1 MSEPGSGVSP
11 RWVAWRRSVNLD
23 EYDRRWESM
32 AAEGKSIH
40 GEVDFIERLLPGR
53 RLNILDAGCGTGRLA
68 VEAVRRG
75 HRATGVDLDPDMIER
90 ARVKDSRIEWICA
103 DLASVCVAGPFDVAV
118 MAGNIPLFCSPG
130 SQAAIIANLVAH
142 LAPDGVLICGFSV
155 EKGEDAYSPDNMRDH
170 ARAVGFGRV
179 DQYANWDGD
188 PSDPSGADTYAVI
201 VCRRSLDA

>member
-1 MSEPGSGVSP
+1 
-11 RWVAWRRSVNLD
+11 VNLD

-40 GEVDFIERLLPGR
+40 GEIDFIERLLPDR

-90 ARVKDSRIEWICA
+90 ARVKNAQIEWICA
-103 DLASVCVAGPFDVAV
+103 DLASVRVGRLFDVAV
-118 MAGNIPLFCSPG
+118 MAGNVPLYCLPG
-130 SQAAIIANLVAH
+130 AQTAIIANLVAH
-142 LAPDGVLICGFSV
+142 LAPDGVLICGFGI
-155 EKGEDAYSPDNMRDH
+155 EKGKDAYSPDDMRRDSCT
-170 ARAVGFGRV
+170 AGCDLV

-188 PSDPSGADTYAVI
+188 PSDPTGTNTYAVM
-201 VCRRSLDA
+201 VCRRSGDI

>member
-1 MSEPGSGVSP
+1 M
-11 RWVAWRRSVNLD
+11 NLD

-40 GEVDFIERLLPGR
+40 GEIDFIERLLPDR

-90 ARVKDSRIEWICA
+90 ARVKNAQIEWICA
-103 DLASVCVAGPFDVAV
+103 DLASVRVAGPFDVAV

-130 SQAAIIANLVAH
+130 SQAAIIANLVSH
-142 LAPDGVLICGFSV
+142 LTPDGVLICGFSI
-155 EKGEDAYSPDNMRDH
+155 EKGEDAYSPDEMRRDSCT
-170 ARAVGFGRV
+170 AGCDLV

-188 PSDPSGADTYAVI
+188 PSDPTGSDTYAVM
-201 VCRRSLDA
+201 VCRRSGDV